1 MLTLVLVLV
10 FVLVLA
16 LLQLRLLHAL
26 QHHAVLLQ
34 HHSVACF
41 QAVAVQ
47 KAPHVALPAL
57 HAAAAPEEHRAQ
69 VGADGR
75 VAANHGTTASHNNV
89 KDARTERSRFSGIEG
104 LGTNKG
110 IAWRFIAAM
119 MTTPSTIASVQYNP

>member
-34 HHSVACF
+34 HHSVAGF

-47 KAPHVALPAL
+47 KAPHIALPAL
-57 HAAAAPEEHRAQ
+57 HAAAAPEEHRAH
-69 VGADGR
+69 VGVRGR
-75 VAANHGTTASHNNV
+75 VAAKHGTTARHDNV
-89 KDARTERSRFSGIEG
+89 KEARTERSRCRGIGVSGR
-104 LGTNKG
+104 T
-110 IAWRFIAAM
+110 R
-119 MTTPSTIASVQYNP
+119 ASRGGS

>member
-1 MLTLVLVLV
+1 MLTLVL
-10 FVLVLA
+10 VLVLA
-16 LLQLRLLHAL
+16 LLQLRLRHAL

-34 HHSVACF
+34 HHPVTGF

-47 KAPHVALPAL
+47 KTPHVALPAL

-75 VAANHGTTASHNNV
+75 VAANDGTTASHNNV
-89 KDARTERSRFSGIEG
+89 KEARTERSRFSGIEG

-119 MTTPSTIASVQYNP
+119 ITTPSMIASVQYGP

>member
-34 HHSVACF
+34 HHSVAGF

-47 KAPHVALPAL
+47 KTPRVALPAL

-69 VGADGR
+69 VGGCGR
-75 VAANHGTTASHNNV
+75 VAAKHGTTASHNNV
-89 KDARTERSRFSGIEG
+89 KEARTEWSRFSGIRS

-110 IAWRFIAAM
+110 IAWRFMAAR
-119 MTTPSTIASVQYNP
+119 